1 MTAIIYHIAFRS
13 DWEAGRAAGEYRAP
27 SLADEGFIHASGD
40 AAQLLRVAERLFPN
54 RTDLVAL
61 EIDTARLPPDTPVI
75 WEAARSGEVYPHI
88 YGTINP
94 DAVVR
99 VRVLLPDAGH
109 PGRFILADIL

>member
-13 DWEAGRAAGEYRAP
+13 DWDAGRAAGEYRAP

-54 RTDLVAL
+54 RADLVAL

-88 YGTINP
+88 YGAINP

-99 VRVLLPDAGH
+99 VRALLPDAGQ